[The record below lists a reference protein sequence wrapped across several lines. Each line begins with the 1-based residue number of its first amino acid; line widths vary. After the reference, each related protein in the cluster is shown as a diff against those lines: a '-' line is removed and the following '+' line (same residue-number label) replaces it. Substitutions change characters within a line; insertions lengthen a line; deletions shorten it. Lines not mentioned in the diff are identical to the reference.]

1 MLIILVILVLLITM
15 VYYLSRSV
23 NIYQKV
29 QLQPPSL
36 PPIREVQVLLGD
48 NIPKMIQVRTK
59 KDLEDEIERVVDRAT
74 TTVDYNRQEII
85 EAEKR
90 IIDAQKQKVEQLR
103 LEAEEEAV
111 AREAE
116 LTARKKRYD
125 DMLKQK
131 REEIIGKK
139 RKMQEERAA
148 KLLLERER
156 ERLNKEKRLAELKL
170 ARQKALQ
177 ELEVV
182 QKQQSDKEKKLKE
195 EELQL
200 LEAARQKVEEDK
212 IKAEEDVVELQKKIE
227 MEQTLAEANEAKFQ
241 REKNDVIEQQKKME
255 EEYKAKMVEQAFKV
269 EEANAELDKL
279 LVLEKARQIQMEEED
294 EQRREEER
302 QKLLLANEAVLKELE
317 EAEAEQAR
325 MDAEEA
331 EARRQFELEAT
342 AAEDAQRA
350 KSAGSQA
357 EYDAKIAADQALLD
371 KQITDSEKTGDTEQ
385 QAERRAALDLEAQS
399 KRDASI
405 LSEEEQQRGREAA
418 AKLAADSEAG
428 GTVVEDEGEPLAFDY
443 DAYMRGDPIPCT
455 VKEWGVWKKVGG
467 LSEET
472 ETITSGGRMKR
483 TYERKTGR
491 WKQAWKR
498 EREVVSPALNGG
510 TCVTEES
517 RYTSQAS
524 TNCEESDW
532 NEWKNVG
539 APFQDRR
546 GNKIKWF
553 QKKER
558 DRKTAVV
565 PDGCNIRYDTMN
577 TELSPENC
585 KYSELS
591 PWSNVGNAYEQTK
604 KVARGRFSR
613 VGGYN
618 TVKTGKWVIKQEAT
632 RSIVEQAK
640 YGGEA
645 CSDAGTKR
653 TQEFVL
659 DPVNCVQGRWG
670 PWTAISDRV
679 DRKCVSLGLRQGR
692 SCTDTHYA
700 RDKRTRPVT
709 VQPLYGG
716 AGCGPSEEIRETK
729 RDPIACAYS
738 AWSAWRN
745 TTGAVEQTK
754 KRAKRRGGG
763 YTTVKTGKWVIKQ
776 ESTRSIAAQPKYG
789 GSECR
794 TTEATLKKTRENVL
808 NPVNC
813 GFSNWGGWVSRGGDH
828 VDRKCVSLGL
838 RQGRSCTDTH
848 YARDKRTRPVT
859 VQPLYGGAGCGP
871 SEEIRETKRDP
882 IACAYSA
889 WSAWRNTTGAV
900 EQTKKRAKRRGG
912 GYTTVKTGKW
922 VIKQES
928 TRSIAAQPKYGGS
941 ECRTTE
947 ATLKKTRENVLNPVN
962 CGFSNWG
969 GWVSRGGDH
978 VDRKCVS
985 LGLRRGR
992 SCTDTHYQLLKRNR
1006 FITRHP
1012 AYGGNGCPHLEEHKN
1027 VERPKINCL
1036 MSWGGWQNNGRG
1048 KKVCTGRRP
1057 RRCRT
1062 VQPQIRYATITRPA
1076 AYGGSCGS
1084 TTQKR

>member
-15 VYYLSRSV
+15 VYYLPRSV

-29 QLQPPSL
+29 QPQPPSL

-74 TTVDYNRQEII
+74 ATVDYNRQEII

-103 LEAEEEAV
+103 LEAEEEAM

-241 REKNDVIEQQKKME
+241 REKKDVIEQQKKME

-331 EARRQFELEAT
+331 EARRQFELGAT

-350 KSAGSQA
+350 KSTGSQA

-443 DAYMRGDPIPCT
+443 DAYLRGDPIPCT
-455 VKEWGVWKKVGG
+455 VKEWGAWKKVGG

-472 ETITSGGRMKR
+472 DTITSDGRMKR

-539 APFQDRR
+539 APFQERR
-546 GNKIKWF
+546 GNEIKWF

-565 PDGCNIRYDTMN
+565 ADGCNSRYDTMN
-577 TELSPENC
+577 TELSPEKC

-604 KVARGRFSR
+604 KVARKKG
-613 VGGYN
+613 GGYN

-679 DRKCVSLGLRQGR
+679 DRKCVSLGLKKGL

-700 RDKRTRPVT
+700 RDKRTRSVT

-754 KRAKRRGGG
+754 KVARRKGGG
-763 YTTVKTGKWVIKQ
+763 YNTVKTGKWVIKQ

-813 GFSNWGGWVSRGGDH
+813 GVSNWGGWVSRGGDH

-838 RQGRSCTDTH
+838 
-848 YARDKRTRPVT
+848 
-859 VQPLYGGAGCGP
+859 
-871 SEEIRETKRDP
+871 
-882 IACAYSA
+882 
-889 WSAWRNTTGAV
+889 
-900 EQTKKRAKRRGG
+900 KK
-912 GYTTVKTGKW
+912 
-922 VIKQES
+922 
-928 TRSIAAQPKYGGS
+928 
-941 ECRTTE
+941 
-947 ATLKKTRENVLNPVN
+947 
-962 CGFSNWG
+962 
-969 GWVSRGGDH
+969 
-978 VDRKCVS
+978 
-985 LGLRRGR
+985 GR

-1012 AYGGNGCPHLEEHKN
+1012 AYGGNGCPHLEEHTN

-1036 MSWGGWQNNGRG
+1036 MSWGGWQNNGRSE
-1048 KKVCTGRRP
+1048 KVCTGKRP
-1057 RRCRT
+1057 KKCRT

>member
-1 MLIILVILVLLITM
+1 
-15 VYYLSRSV
+15 
-23 NIYQKV
+23 
-29 QLQPPSL
+29 
-36 PPIREVQVLLGD
+36 
-48 NIPKMIQVRTK
+48 
-59 KDLEDEIERVVDRAT
+59 
-74 TTVDYNRQEII
+74 
-85 EAEKR
+85 
-90 IIDAQKQKVEQLR
+90 
-103 LEAEEEAV
+103 
-111 AREAE
+111 
-116 LTARKKRYD
+116 
-125 DMLKQK
+125 
-131 REEIIGKK
+131 
-139 RKMQEERAA
+139 
-148 KLLLERER
+148 
-156 ERLNKEKRLAELKL
+156 
-170 ARQKALQ
+170 
-177 ELEVV
+177 
-182 QKQQSDKEKKLKE
+182 
-195 EELQL
+195 
-200 LEAARQKVEEDK
+200 
-212 IKAEEDVVELQKKIE
+212 
-227 MEQTLAEANEAKFQ
+227 
-241 REKNDVIEQQKKME
+241 ME

-350 KSAGSQA
+350 KSTGSQA

-428 GTVVEDEGEPLAFDY
+428 GTVVEDEGEPPVFDY

-472 ETITSGGRMKR
+472 ETITSGTRMKR
-483 TYERKTGR
+483 TYERMTGR
-491 WKQAWKR
+491 WKQGWKR

-539 APFQDRR
+539 APFQERK

-553 QKKER
+553 QKRER

-565 PDGCNIRYDTMN
+565 ADGCNIRYDTMN
-577 TELSPENC
+577 TELSPEKC

-604 KVARGRFSR
+604 KVAR
-613 VGGYN
+613 
-618 TVKTGKWVIKQEAT
+618 
-632 RSIVEQAK
+632 
-640 YGGEA
+640 
-645 CSDAGTKR
+645 
-653 TQEFVL
+653 
-659 DPVNCVQGRWG
+659 
-670 PWTAISDRV
+670 
-679 DRKCVSLGLRQGR
+679 
-692 SCTDTHYA
+692 
-700 RDKRTRPVT
+700 
-709 VQPLYGG
+709 
-716 AGCGPSEEIRETK
+716 
-729 RDPIACAYS
+729 
-738 AWSAWRN
+738 
-745 TTGAVEQTK
+745 
-754 KRAKRRGGG
+754 RRGGG
-763 YTTVKTGKWVIKQ
+763 YNTVKTGKWVIKQ

-813 GFSNWGGWVSRGGDH
+813 GVSNWGGWVSRGGDH

-838 RQGRSCTDTH
+838 RQGRSCTDT
-848 YARDKRTRPVT
+848 Y
-859 VQPLYGGAGCGP
+859 
-871 SEEIRETKRDP
+871 
-882 IACAYSA
+882 
-889 WSAWRNTTGAV
+889 
-900 EQTKKRAKRRGG
+900 
-912 GYTTVKTGKW
+912 
-922 VIKQES
+922 
-928 TRSIAAQPKYGGS
+928 
-941 ECRTTE
+941 
-947 ATLKKTRENVLNPVN
+947 
-962 CGFSNWG
+962 
-969 GWVSRGGDH
+969 
-978 VDRKCVS
+978 
-985 LGLRRGR
+985 
-992 SCTDTHYQLLKRNR
+992 YQLLKRNR

-1057 RRCRT
+1057 KRCRT

>member
-29 QLQPPSL
+29 QSQPPSL

-74 TTVDYNRQEII
+74 ATVDYNRQEII

-103 LEAEEEAV
+103 LEAEEEAM

-331 EARRQFELEAT
+331 EARRQFELGAT

-350 KSAGSQA
+350 KSTGSQA

-443 DAYMRGDPIPCT
+443 DAYLRGDPIPCT
-455 VKEWGVWKKVGG
+455 VKEWGAWKKVGG

-472 ETITSGGRMKR
+472 ETITSGTRMKR

-539 APFQDRR
+539 APFQERR
-546 GNKIKWF
+546 GNEIKWF

-565 PDGCNIRYDTMN
+565 ADGCNSRYDTMN
-577 TELSPENC
+577 TELSPEKC

-604 KVARGRFSR
+604 KVAKPRFSR

-700 RDKRTRPVT
+700 RDKRTRSVT

-754 KRAKRRGGG
+754 KVARRKGGG
-763 YTTVKTGKWVIKQ
+763 YNTVKTGKWVIKQ

-813 GFSNWGGWVSRGGDH
+813 GVSNWGGWVSRGGDH
-828 VDRKCVSLGL
+828 VDRKCKRLGN
-838 RQGRSCTDTH
+838 RQG
-848 YARDKRTRPVT
+848 Y
-859 VQPLYGGAGCGP
+859 
-871 SEEIRETKRDP
+871 
-882 IACAYSA
+882 
-889 WSAWRNTTGAV
+889 
-900 EQTKKRAKRRGG
+900 
-912 GYTTVKTGKW
+912 
-922 VIKQES
+922 
-928 TRSIAAQPKYGGS
+928 
-941 ECRTTE
+941 
-947 ATLKKTRENVLNPVN
+947 
-962 CGFSNWG
+962 
-969 GWVSRGGDH
+969 
-978 VDRKCVS
+978 
-985 LGLRRGR
+985 

-1036 MSWGGWQNNGRG
+1036 MSWGWL
-1048 KKVCTGRRP
+1048 
-1057 RRCRT
+1057 
-1062 VQPQIRYATITRPA
+1062 AE
-1076 AYGGSCGS
+1076 
-1084 TTQKR
+1084 